1 MILQIN
7 TPNCG
12 IYSYEKV
19 EFVLGEKTINRE
31 IAKENLLKFRKCLN
45 DANITFGLIYGTLLG
60 AIREKNFIEHDED
73 TDVFVLNEDRDK
85 ILDILFELK
94 KVGLVVGRYEEDM
107 ISFINDGEYID
118 IYFFKDTFFGKKTS
132 NGLVIESKYLT
143 ELKNIDFLGKQFL
156 VPKQSEELLAKIY
169 GEDWMIP
176 MKDNKGY
183 NFGLYRLVKNYI
195 KNNFYPL
202 FKIISRIKKLFNID
216 RSVN

>member
-1 MILQIN
+1 MILDIN

-12 IYSYEKV
+12 IYSYEQV
-19 EFVLGEKTINRE
+19 TFILGKKTLNRK
-31 IAKENLLKFRKCLN
+31 IAKENLLEFKKCLN
-45 DANITFGLIYGTLLG
+45 ERNIRFGLIYGTLLG

-85 ILDILFELK
+85 VLDILFELK

-107 ISFINDGEYID
+107 ISFIKNGEYID
-118 IYFFKDTFFGKKTS
+118 IYFFKDTLFGKKIS
-132 NGLVIESKYLT
+132 NGLVIESRYLT
-143 ELKNIDFLGKQFL
+143 DLKNIDFLGEQFL
-156 VPKQSEELLAKIY
+156 VPRKAEELLAKIY

-195 KNNFYPL
+195 RNNFYPL
-202 FKIISRIKKLFNID
+202 FKLISRLKKLF
-216 RSVN
+216 